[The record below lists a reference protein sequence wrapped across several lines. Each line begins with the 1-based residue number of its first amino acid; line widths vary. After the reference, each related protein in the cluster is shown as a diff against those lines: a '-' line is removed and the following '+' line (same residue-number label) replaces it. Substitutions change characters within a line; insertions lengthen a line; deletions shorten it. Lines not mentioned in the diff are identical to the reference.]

1 MFERVAT
8 ILEMIKFEHSIF
20 ALPFAFMGAFL
31 AAEGF
36 PDWAVCGWILLA
48 MVSAR
53 SAAMAFNRLV
63 DVRYD
68 ATNPRTNMRA
78 LVTGSLRKRE
88 VVLFTIVSA
97 ALFVLAAA
105 MLNTFALAAAL
116 PLLAFLFLYSYTKRF
131 TILAHFVLGF
141 CLGFALTG
149 GWIAVTGSVSPIAL
163 YLGLGVSF
171 WVSGFDL
178 IYACQDVDH
187 DRNEGLHSLPA
198 RFSIR
203 AALVLSGFMHV
214 AAFGVFCAVGIL
226 AELEWP
232 FWAGLGVVLV
242 SLVWQHAIV
251 RPGDLSRVNAA
262 FFTANG
268 IISVVMAVG
277 TLGAFLV

>member
-1 MFERVAT
+1 MLKRVAA

-31 AAEGF
+31 AARGV
-36 PDWAVCGWILLA
+36 PDLAACGWILLA

-63 DVRYD
+63 DAGYD
-68 ATNPRTNMRA
+68 ATNPRTRMRA
-78 LVTGSLRKRE
+78 LVTGSLRKGE
-88 VVLFTIVSA
+88 VILFTLVSS
-97 ALFVLAAA
+97 ALFVFAAA

-116 PLLAFLFLYSYTKRF
+116 PVLVFLLLYSYTKRF

-141 CLGFALTG
+141 CLGFAVPG
-149 GWIAVTGSVSPIAL
+149 GWIAVTGSLGPVAL

-171 WVSGFDL
+171 WVTGFDL

-187 DRNEGLHSLPA
+187 DRREGLHSLPA
-198 RFSIR
+198 RFTIKT
-203 AALVLSGFMHV
+203 ALVLSVVLHV
-214 AAFGVFCAVGIL
+214 AAFGVFCIVGIL
-226 AELEWP
+226 AALAWP
-232 FWAGLGVVLV
+232 FWAGLGVVFV
-242 SLVWQHAIV
+242 SLLWQHTII

-268 IISVVMAVG
+268 IISVIMAAG
-277 TLGAFLV
+277 TLGAFWV